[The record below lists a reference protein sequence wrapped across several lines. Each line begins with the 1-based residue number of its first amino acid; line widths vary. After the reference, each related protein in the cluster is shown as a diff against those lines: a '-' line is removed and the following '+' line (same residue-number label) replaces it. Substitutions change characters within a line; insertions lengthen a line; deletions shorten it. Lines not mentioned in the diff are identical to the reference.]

1 MRCVTESR
9 RRRGQAA
16 VETMMMAFG
25 IAVVLVAMFHLFTVT
40 WASTQAH
47 IRARESLFHSTAYL
61 DSPRSNYTAVGT
73 SPFDPE
79 AMQYQRAVPDQPI
92 SFSAEAWDTT
102 RDDLI
107 GSQSIEVTIE
117 LTE

>member
-1 MRCVTESR
+1 MRSATN
-9 RRRGQAA
+9 RRRGQSA
-16 VETMMMAFG
+16 VETMMLSFG

-40 WASTQAH
+40 WASGQAH
-47 IRARESLFHSTAYL
+47 IRARESLFHGTAYL
-61 DSPRSNYTAVGT
+61 DAPRSEYTSVGA

-79 AMQYQRAVPDQPI
+79 ARQYQKAAIDEPI

-107 GSQSIEVTIE
+107 GSQSIEVTIQM
-117 LTE
+117 TD

>member
-1 MRCVTESR
+1 MPTRFATESR
-9 RRRGQAA
+9 RGQSA
-16 VETMMMAFG
+16 VETMMLTFG

-40 WASTQAH
+40 WASGQAH

-61 DSPRSNYTAVGT
+61 EAPRSEYTSVSS
-73 SPFDPE
+73 SPFDPDARQYNK
-79 AMQYQRAVPDQPI
+79 AMPDEPI

-107 GSQSIEVTIE
+107 GSQSIDVLIQM
-117 LTE
+117 TE